1 MIYDILEGQEV
12 DKNVQKALEDV
23 DTVQVSNNIY

>member
-12 DKNVQKALEDV
+12 DKNVQKALEEV
-23 DTVQVSNNIY
+23 DTVQVLNNIY